1 MSFLCRA
8 QTTMSCYVMNFE
20 SLLLKEFPSDDMT
33 KPLNASI
40 GVANFS
46 VNFPLQRKGPQLT
59 ATLQPAKGWAFLLSP
74 TSHHLSP
81 QLLHL
86 KCLSLILEARS
97 QAVTVTDGD
106 MGEITVKLVDW
117 HKGHLEVWV
126 ACHRRRA
133 VKLAAPSSV
142 SYFKIWSLTFAFS
155 SSDMA
160 SKDSLLISGKP
171 RTYPPHPMCSPFQVR
186 GRTDAY
192 A

>member
-1 MSFLCRA
+1 METTALTDNKTVMQHKLSDNAIWERQHKSKA
-8 QTTMSCYVMNFE
+8 Q
-20 SLLLKEFPSDDMT
+20 PI
-33 KPLNASI
+33 P
-40 GVANFS
+40 
-46 VNFPLQRKGPQLT
+46 
-59 ATLQPAKGWAFLLSP
+59 KGWAFLLSP